1 VIKNIKIFMLTHG
14 CTVGSSVSFARNTAE
29 AAIND
34 GRYCKK
40 LYTTRVSSAKK
51 FPRNSRL
58 SVGTC
63 RRIQQKSCK
72 FSDNFSQFKAILR
85 RSLRLEVVIPCIQSE
100 QL

>member
-1 VIKNIKIFMLTHG
+1 MLTHG
-14 CTVGSSVSFARNTAE
+14 CTVGSRVSFARNTAE
-29 AAIND
+29 AAIKD

-63 RRIQQKSCK
+63 RRIQQKLCKCK
-72 FSDNFSQFKAILR
+72 FSDNFSQFKAIGLIIEIGGGNT
-85 RSLRLEVVIPCIQSE
+85 LYPV
-100 QL
+100 